1 MKNQIGKLFIVATP
15 IGNLEDITI
24 RAINTLKSVDSILC
38 EDTRVSKILLQHH
51 MIDRPLFVYNDHSDE
66 NTRKKIIAKLEAGHK
81 LALISDAGTPLIADP
96 GYKLI
101 GELRH
106 KNIPIE
112 TIPGPC
118 SVVAAL
124 TLSGLPTDRF
134 TFVGFLPHKT
144 LAKEKVFAE
153 FLHVKTSLVCFE
165 TANRLIDTLELMKKY
180 YADRIIVIAREL
192 TKLYEEII
200 RGDAQEVINYYQSN
214 TDKLRGEIVMVIS
227 PFSEEISDPQEQI
240 LSDLSKLM
248 QEMSLRDAV
257 DAVASQYAMSKK
269 QIYKLALQLKDLA

>member
-24 RAINTLKSVDSILC
+24 RAINTLKSVDLILC

-51 MIDRPLFVYNDHSDE
+51 MIDKPLFVYNDHSDE

-101 GELRH
+101 CELRN
-106 KNIPIE
+106 KSIPIE

-118 SVVAAL
+118 SVIAAL

-134 TFVGFLPHKT
+134 TFIGFLPHKT
-144 LAKEKVFAE
+144 SAKEKVFAE

-180 YADRIIVIAREL
+180 YFSRLIVIAREL

-200 RGDAQEVINYYQSN
+200 RGDAQEIVNYYQN
-214 TDKLRGEIVMVIS
+214 NADKLRGEIVMVIS
-227 PFSEEISDPQEQI
+227 PPSEDISDPQEQI